1 MTNET
6 TSAPAF
12 LDAAAKHMRD
22 RAATYDKPGGER
34 SMAKTVAAFNAITG
48 HTLSTAEGWLLLQ
61 VLKQVRAFTNSAVP
75 HRDSLEDSIAYGALL
90 AEEMLGG
97 GEPVQQEIQFV
108 EPAGHREQL
117 QRVVQKAQEAVES
130 AAGFPPLVER
140 CCATCKNKELPSHE
154 PPCRNCNRLTHWEPR
169 S

>member
-6 TSAPAF
+6 TSAAAF

-48 HTLSTAEGWLLLQ
+48 HTLSTADGWLLLQ

-75 HRDSLEDSIAYGALL
+75 HRDSLEDNIAYGALL

-97 GEPVQQEIQFV
+97 GEPAQQEIQFAQT
-108 EPAGHREQL
+108 EPAGHPEQL
-117 QRVVQKAQEAVES
+117 QRVVQKAQE
-130 AAGFPPLVER
+130 ER
-140 CCATCKNKELPSHE
+140 GCATCKNKELPSNE
-154 PPCRNCNRLTHWEPR
+154 PPCRNCNVPFDGPTHWEPR
-169 S
+169 L

>member
-6 TSAPAF
+6 TSAAAF

-48 HTLSTAEGWLLLQ
+48 RDLSTAEGWLLLQ
-61 VLKQVRAFTNSAVP
+61 VLKQVRAFTNPAAP

-117 QRVVQKAQEAVES
+117 VHVVQKAQE
-130 AAGFPPLVER
+130 ER

-154 PPCRNCNRLTHWEPR
+154 PPCRNCNMLTHWEPR

>member
-6 TSAPAF
+6 TSAAAF

-48 HTLSTAEGWLLLQ
+48 HTLSTADGWLLLQ
-61 VLKQVRAFTNSAVP
+61 VLKQVRAFTNPAAP

-97 GEPVQQEIQFV
+97 GEPVQQKLEFA
-108 EPAGHREQL
+108 EHAE
-117 QRVVQKAQEAVES
+117 KS
-130 AAGFPPLVER
+130 
-140 CCATCKNKELPSHE
+140 CDTCKHSNSVFCVKTGGPVGV
-154 PPCRNCNRLTHWEPR
+154 NCLNNGFKGWEPQ

>member
-48 HTLSTAEGWLLLQ
+48 HTLSTADGWLLLQ

-97 GEPVQQEIQFV
+97 GEPAQQEIQFAQT
-108 EPAGHREQL
+108 EPAGHPEQL
-117 QRVVQKAQEAVES
+117 QRVVQKAQE
-130 AAGFPPLVER
+130 ER

-154 PPCRNCNRLTHWEPR
+154 PPCRNCNMLTHWEPR